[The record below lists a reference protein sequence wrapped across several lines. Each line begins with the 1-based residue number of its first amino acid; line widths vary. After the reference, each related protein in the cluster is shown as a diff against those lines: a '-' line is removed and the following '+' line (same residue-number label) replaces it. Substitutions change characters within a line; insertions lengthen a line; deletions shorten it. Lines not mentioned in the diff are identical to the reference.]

1 LVILINTK
9 LILKYMIKRT
19 IASKFNTQGAVR
31 VNVPESKTSGFNG
44 GKISVPI
51 SCSAEDDPYVTY
63 AYDSGWSVRLQRN
76 VHTPVFECGY
86 VE

>member
-1 LVILINTK
+1 
-9 LILKYMIKRT
+9 MIKRT
-19 IASKFNTQGAVR
+19 IASKFNGAGAVR
-31 VNVPESKTSGFNG
+31 VNVPEFKTTGLGG
-44 GKISVPI
+44 GKISVQVG
-51 SCSAEDDPYVTY
+51 CSAKDDPFVTY